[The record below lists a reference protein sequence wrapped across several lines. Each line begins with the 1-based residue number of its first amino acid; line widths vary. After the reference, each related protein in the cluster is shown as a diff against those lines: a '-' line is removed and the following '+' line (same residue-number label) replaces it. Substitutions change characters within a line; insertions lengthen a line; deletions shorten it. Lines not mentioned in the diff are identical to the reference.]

1 MATENRTG
9 GATAALDSKT
19 ADKLLDLLGTDDAF
33 RALFSSDP
41 MKALAQVGHVA
52 GAEPADAAAPTLQA
66 CCKVRALASKEDIR
80 KSRAEINRMLTSGL
94 SQTTPYLDAGL
105 SEAERRLK

>member
-1 MATENRTG
+1 MATDKRSSDGN
-9 GATAALDSKT
+9 AALDSKT
-19 ADKLLDLLGTDDAF
+19 ADRLLDLLGTDDAF
-33 RALFSSDP
+33 RALFSRDP
-41 MKALAQVGHVA
+41 MRALAQVGYTD
-52 GAEPADAAAPTLQA
+52 GAAADATAPSLRS
-66 CCKVRALASKEDIR
+66 CCKVRALASKEDIL